1 MRKPIKTS
9 DVPPSRG
16 AASLRI
22 VMSLAL
28 ATSSGA
34 IWWST
39 GGAKSLSFAMDGSPS
54 LETRVAALSSELTQ
68 LKAETAQLRER
79 QNDTSGEIVQLRA
92 TLTSAET
99 GLASLRTA
107 ADVTEAIRRDTAD
120 KIESDI
126 ALLKRQTIR
135 LRTAQEDA
143 STELSGLRAAAANS
157 EIGIEQLRTST
168 GQIRQQVARI
178 ETLREVTGSIG
189 RVHKHRVKRI
199 ARAPE
204 TEPQPMQPLLAQWP
218 AAAPAS
224 RN

>member
-1 MRKPIKTS
+1 M
-9 DVPPSRG
+9 
-16 AASLRI
+16 
-22 VMSLAL
+22 
-28 ATSSGA
+28 
-34 IWWST
+34 
-39 GGAKSLSFAMDGSPS
+39 
-54 LETRVAALSSELTQ
+54 
-68 LKAETAQLRER
+68 RER

-178 ETLREVTGSIG
+178 ETLREATGSIG